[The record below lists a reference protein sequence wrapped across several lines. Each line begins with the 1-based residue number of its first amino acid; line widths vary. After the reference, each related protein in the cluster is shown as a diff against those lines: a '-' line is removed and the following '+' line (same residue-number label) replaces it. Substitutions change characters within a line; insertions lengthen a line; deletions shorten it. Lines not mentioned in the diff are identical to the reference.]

1 MFQRGTPGPRGRGFF
16 AVAPENAPAPEPD
29 ARTRSIWLTQS
40 VLAASVITISV
51 LVLALQPDLFGRW
64 SFSVGMTAII
74 ALTLATLVTPWSQLP
89 KTAVLVIPF
98 LDAIAIGLAA
108 SDTELRF
115 SYLWVFPVMWVSMH
129 YRPAVMAALLA
140 AIGAVLLVD
149 AAADFDSASAL
160 RAFTVLLSL
169 TFIGITAHLA
179 MRQTRALR
187 RLMRRQAGRI
197 TATAGRRAEEERRTS
212 EILNGVDSGVARIS
226 ETGAVL
232 AVNDAYVRL
241 YGLDPLDPSLPAR
254 SVEYSGLRAMPVPAL
269 DRPFARAAR
278 GEPFTDERVW
288 IFTPDGQWRALSASA
303 KRLRGSDGEE
313 ASILLVVHD
322 VTAAAQAERDRERLA
337 AVTSHELMHP
347 LSVLIGNA
355 ELALDSDELTPKTRD
370 RLETMLRA
378 SDRLLEMAKLI
389 TSPRGADA
397 GRGSFEEVDLGDIVA
412 DSVASFEP
420 TARVH
425 DISIETITTGELPI
439 SADGFRLRQVVDNL
453 VSNAIKYTPGG
464 GDVRVIAALDE
475 GMVSLTVADS
485 GIGVHE
491 DELPKLLSPYFRT
504 KAAREKASGT
514 GLGLGI
520 TSEIVAAHNGT
531 LTIESEAGV
540 GTTVTVML
548 PSEAPPSNAE
558 AEAYP

>member
-1 MFQRGTPGPRGRGFF
+1 MFQRETPGPRGRGFF
-16 AVAPENAPAPEPD
+16 ADRGSFWVGVPD
-29 ARTRSIWLTQS
+29 ARTRSIWLTQC
-40 VLAASVITISV
+40 VLAASVITICV
-51 LVLALQPDLFGRW
+51 LVLVLQPTLFGQW
-64 SFSVGMTAII
+64 TFSAGMSAII
-74 ALTLATLVTPWSQLP
+74 ALTLATLVTPWAELP
-89 KTAVLVIPF
+89 KTAVLIIPF
-98 LDAIAIGLAA
+98 ADAIAIGLAA
-108 SDTELRF
+108 GDTDLRF

-129 YRPAVMAALLA
+129 YRATLMAALLA
-140 AIGAVLLVD
+140 VIGVILLID
-149 AAADFDSASAL
+149 SAAAVGSASAL
-160 RAFTVLLSL
+160 RFFIVLLSL

-197 TATAGRRAEEERRTS
+197 SATAVRRAEDERRTS

-254 SVEYSGLRAMPVPAL
+254 SVEYSGLQTMPVPAL

-278 GEPFTDERVW
+278 GETFTDERVW
-288 IFTPDGQWRALSASA
+288 IFTPDGEWRALSASA
-303 KRLRGSDGEE
+303 KRLSGPDGEE
-313 ASILLVVHD
+313 ASTLLVVHD
-322 VTAAAQAERDRERLA
+322 VTAAAHAELDRERLA
-337 AVTSHELMHP
+337 AITSHELMHP

-355 ELALDSDELTPKTRD
+355 ELALDSDEPSPRIRE

-389 TSPRGADA
+389 TSPRAADA
-397 GRGSFEEVDLGDIVA
+397 ARGSFSEVDLRDIVV
-412 DSVASFEP
+412 DSVASFAP

-425 DISIETITTGELPI
+425 DVTIETITTGELPI

-453 VSNAIKYTPGG
+453 VSNAIKYTPEG
-464 GDVRVIAALDE
+464 GDVRIIAARENDS
-475 GMVSLTVADS
+475 VSLTVADS
-485 GIGVHE
+485 GIGVSA
-491 DELPKLLSPYFRT
+491 DELPKLLHPYFRT
-504 KAAREKASGT
+504 GAAKEKASGT

-520 TSEIVAAHNGT
+520 TNEIVTAHRGT

-540 GTTVTVML
+540 GTTVTVIL
-548 PSEAPPSNAE
+548 PSAAESSFDLTAEAPA
-558 AEAYP
+558 

>member
-1 MFQRGTPGPRGRGFF
+1 MSPATADLRASSLGTT
-16 AVAPENAPAPEPD
+16 D

-51 LVLALQPDLFGRW
+51 LVLALQPSLFAMW
-64 SFSVGMTAII
+64 NFSLGMFAII
-74 ALTLATLVTPWSQLP
+74 ALTLVTLATPWSTLP
-89 KTAVLVIPF
+89 KTAVLVVPF
-98 LDAIAIGLAA
+98 LDAVAIGLAA
-108 SDTELRF
+108 SNTDLRF

-129 YRPAVMAALLA
+129 YRPAVMAALLVT
-140 AIGAVLLVD
+140 IGGILLID
-149 AAADFDSASAL
+149 LASSFSSASAL
-160 RAFTVLLSL
+160 RFFTVLLCL
-169 TFIGITAHLA
+169 TFIGMTAHLA

-212 EILNGVDSGVARIS
+212 EILNGVDSGVVRIS

-254 SVEYSGLRAMPVPAL
+254 SVEYSGLRAMPVPAI

-278 GEPFTDERVW
+278 GETFTDVRVW

-303 KRLRGSDGEE
+303 KRLRGSGGEG

-322 VTAAAQAERDRERLA
+322 VTAPALAELDRERLA

-355 ELALDSDELTPKTRD
+355 ELALDVDDLSPKTRD
-370 RLETMLRA
+370 RLENMLRA

-389 TSPRGADA
+389 TSPRAADA
-397 GRGSFEEVDLGDIVA
+397 ARGSFADVDLRDIVA

-420 TARVH
+420 TARTHEV
-425 DISIETITTGELPI
+425 SIETITADELPI

-453 VSNAIKYTPGG
+453 VSNAIKYTPEG
-464 GDVRVIAALDE
+464 GDVRVIAAREE

-485 GIGVHE
+485 GIGVSE
-491 DELPKLLSPYFRT
+491 DDLPKLLDPYFRT
-504 KAAREKASGT
+504 SAAKQKASGT

-520 TSEIVAAHNGT
+520 TNDIVEAHHGT
-531 LTIESEAGV
+531 LTIQSVAGV
-540 GTTVTVML
+540 GTTVTVKL
-548 PSEAPPSNAE
+548 PVADNASDAE
-558 AEAYP
+558 AQVSA

>member
-288 IFTPDGQWRALSASA
+288 IFTPEGQWRALSASA

-397 GRGSFEEVDLGDIVA
+397 GRGSFGEVDLGDIVA

>member
-16 AVAPENAPAPEPD
+16 AVAPASVPD

-40 VLAASVITISV
+40 VLAASVIGIGV
-51 LVLALQPDLFGRW
+51 LVLALQPTLFGQW
-64 SFSVGMTAII
+64 NFSAGMAAII
-74 ALTLATLVTPWSQLP
+74 GLTFATLVTSWSELP

-108 SDTELRF
+108 SNTELRF

-129 YRPAVMAALLA
+129 YRAATMAALLA
-140 AIGAVLLVD
+140 VIGVVLLIDLV
-149 AAADFDSASAL
+149 AAFDSASAL
-160 RAFTVLLSL
+160 RSFTVLLSL

-179 MRQTRALR
+179 MRQTHALR

-197 TATAGRRAEEERRTS
+197 TATAGRRSEEERRTS

-232 AVNDAYVRL
+232 AVNDAYMRL
-241 YGLDPLDPSLPAR
+241 YGLDALDPSLPAR

-278 GEPFTDERVW
+278 GEIFTDERVW
-288 IFTPDGQWRALSASA
+288 IFTPEGQWRALSASA
-303 KRLRGSDGEE
+303 KRLRGSDGED

-378 SDRLLEMAKLI
+378 SDRLLEMARLI
-389 TSPRGADA
+389 TSPRAADA
-397 GRGSFEEVDLGDIVA
+397 ARGSFDEVDLCDIVA
-412 DSVASFEP
+412 DSVASFGP

-425 DISIETITTGELPI
+425 DVSIETITTGELPI

-485 GIGVHE
+485 GIGVSE
-491 DELPKLLSPYFRT
+491 DELPQLLRPYFRT
-504 KAAREKASGT
+504 KAAKEKASGT

-531 LTIESEAGV
+531 LTIQSEAGV

-548 PSEAPPSNAE
+548 PSTAPPSHAE
-558 AEAYP
+558 AEAYA

>member
-16 AVAPENAPAPEPD
+16 ADPGSFWAGVPD

-40 VLAASVITISV
+40 VLAASVITICV
-51 LVLALQPDLFGRW
+51 LVLALQPTLFGQW
-64 SFSVGMTAII
+64 NFSAGMTAII
-74 ALTLATLVTPWSQLP
+74 ALTLATLVTPWSALS
-89 KTAVLVIPF
+89 KNAVLVIPF
-98 LDAIAIGLAA
+98 LDAVAIGLAA
-108 SDTELRF
+108 SNTDLRF

-129 YRPAVMAALLA
+129 YRAAMMAALLA
-140 AIGAVLLVD
+140 VIGVILLID
-149 AAADFDSASAL
+149 SAATFGSASAL
-160 RAFTVLLSL
+160 RLFTVLLSL

-197 TATAGRRAEEERRTS
+197 SATAGRRAEDERRTS
-212 EILNGVDSGVARIS
+212 EILNGVDTGVARIS

-278 GEPFTDERVW
+278 GETFTDERVW
-288 IFTPDGQWRALSASA
+288 IFTPDAEWRALSASA
-303 KRLRGSDGEE
+303 KRLSGPDGEE
-313 ASILLVVHD
+313 ASTLLVVHD
-322 VTAAAQAERDRERLA
+322 VTAAAHAELDRERLA
-337 AVTSHELMHP
+337 AITSHELMHP

-355 ELALDSDELTPKTRD
+355 ELALDSDEPSPRTRE

-389 TSPRGADA
+389 TSPRAADA
-397 GRGSFEEVDLGDIVA
+397 ARGSFSEVDLRDIVV

-425 DISIETITTGELPI
+425 DVTIETITTGELPI

-453 VSNAIKYTPGG
+453 VSNAIKYTPEG
-464 GDVRVIAALDE
+464 GDVRIIAARENDS
-475 GMVSLTVADS
+475 VSLTVADS
-485 GIGVHE
+485 GIGVSA

-504 KAAREKASGT
+504 GAAKEKASGT

-520 TSEIVAAHNGT
+520 TNEIVTAHHGT

-540 GTTVTVML
+540 GTTVTVIL
-548 PSEAPPSNAE
+548 PSAAE
-558 AEAYP
+558 SSFDLAAESPA